1 MNRLLRVLA
10 WTARAVIAGL
20 AVAFVAVLLR
30 PELLQPPAPGGPDGW
45 SEAVARG
52 APAIVSIYTVGQDT
66 LAWPGSPGLGSGVIL
81 SREGHV
87 ATNWHVIE
95 GTTDIRVRLADGR
108 EAVPR
113 LLGAD
118 PETELALLQIDLPN
132 LPVIPLG
139 RSAALQPGQVVLAV
153 GNPFGLSQTVTQGI
167 VSALGRGALG
177 VTTFED
183 FIQTDAAINVGNSG
197 GALLDTRGRLVGVN
211 TAAVGPP
218 SSGALAEG
226 IGFAIPVDLVLE
238 VTGQLLRHGR
248 VIRGW
253 LGVEPV
259 DLVPARAALLGLPP
273 ETTGVELIGIA
284 PGSPAE
290 TAGLRPGDVLL
301 SLDGHPIGDSRE
313 ALSRVAARAPGERV
327 RLEVSRRGEQFLV
340 DSRLGERPGSP
351 RPQPGP

>member
-218 SSGALAEG
+218 SPGALAEG